1 MAKKD
6 KETYSTKENNIPES
20 DSQRQDMIAK
30 FIKENKNNHELYQVF
45 EAVPYETD
53 SMVRSTAS
61 GKKRKA

>member
-30 FIKENKNNHELYQVF
+30 FIKENKNNDELYQVF

-53 SMVRSTAS
+53 NMVRSTT